1 MSEEQVQEFK
11 LKENCELRFAAGE
24 DSDVC
29 LELVNGYAEIF
40 GTQLILNKKYIFP
53 AKSRVAVFTFTSA
66 TIELVG
72 ATESAYV
79 AETTPMIIY
88 LNIHAA
94 MEEVRK
100 KREEQ
105 AFNTSNKPKGP
116 RLLLVGPTDVGKST
130 VSRILCNYSVRQGRS
145 PIFVELDVGQN
156 NISVPG
162 TVAAVLV
169 QKTADVVDSFERNS
183 PLVYNFGHTSPSKNL
198 SLYEALFKQLASTIN
213 SQIQENDE
221 AKIGG
226 MIINTCGWVDGEG
239 YKCIVKAASAFEVD
253 VVIVLDHERLYSDL
267 SKELPEFVRLT
278 HVPKSGGVEQRTT
291 QIRAKMRGEN
301 VHRYFYGTRSNNLYP
316 FTFDVPFDD
325 VTLCK
330 VGAEQ
335 LPDSCLPFGMEVENH
350 ETKVVVMEPSV
361 DIKHHLFAFSRSQK
375 PDETVLKEA
384 VHGFCLVTEVDMEKR
399 TMTLLCPQNTIPSKT
414 LVYSEVTHLDDQI
427 KR

>member
-1 MSEEQVQEFK
+1 MSEENVQEFV
-11 LKENCELRFAAGE
+11 LKEDCELRFAAGD

-29 LELVNGYAEIF
+29 LELVKGYAEIF
-40 GTQLILNKKYIFP
+40 GTELLLNKKYTFP
-53 AKSRVAVFTFTSA
+53 AKSRVAAFTWKGA

-72 ATESAYV
+72 TTESAYV
-79 AETTPMIIY
+79 AESTPMVIY

-105 AFNTSNKPKGP
+105 AAGNSNKAKGP
-116 RLLLVGPTDVGKST
+116 RLLLVGPTDVGKTT
-130 VSRILCNYSVRQGRS
+130 VSRILCNYSVRQGRT

-156 NISVPG
+156 SVSVPG

-169 QKTADVVDSFERNS
+169 QKTADVIDGFERNQ
-183 PLVYNFGHTSPSKNL
+183 PIVFNFGHTSPSANL
-198 SLYEALFKQLASTIN
+198 SLYEALFKEMATTLNA
-213 SQIQENDE
+213 QIQENDE

-278 HVPKSGGVEQRTT
+278 HVPKSGGVEQRTG
-291 QIRAKMRGEN
+291 QIRSKMRGEN
-301 VHRYFYGTRSNNLYP
+301 VHRYFYGTRANNLYP
-316 FTFDVPFDD
+316 FTFDVSFDD

-330 VGAEQ
+330 IGAEQ

-350 ETKVVVMEPSV
+350 ETKLVIMEPSA
-361 DIKHHLFAFSRSQK
+361 DIKHHLFAFSRSTK
-375 PDETVLKEA
+375 ADENVLKSP
-384 VHGFCLVTEVDMEKR
+384 VFGFCLVTEVDLEKR
-399 TMTLLCPQNTIPSKT
+399 TMSILCPQRTIPSKV
-414 LVYSEVTHLDDQI
+414 LVFSDITHLDDQI